1 MKDELIAERGGL
13 TAKVR
18 ELQANMQQE
27 QQAVLDLATEI
38 NKIDGKLE
46 LLDEMEAAETA
57 GVT

>member
-27 QQAVLDLATEI
+27 QQAILDLATEI